1 MYDPQLHGTE
11 HVEGRMVRLPKIEKA
26 RTGYSREMLK
36 MKISFLRSSLYLV
49 VEWRSSHYLIAVVAT
64 RLS

>member
-1 MYDPQLHGTE
+1 MSDPQLHGNE
-11 HVEGRMVRLPKIEKA
+11 HVGGRMVRIPKIEKA

-36 MKISFLRSSLYLV
+36 MKISFLRSSLHLV
-49 VEWRSSHYLIAVVAT
+49 VEWRSSHYLMAVVET